1 MRDKVDT
8 LIVVSNDQLLKIV
21 PENTPLTEAFLVADD
36 ILRQGVVGISEII
49 IKPGLVNV
57 DFADVRAIMG
67 NAGNQDNSVSC
78 ECSHIS
84 TYSQLLLL
92 YRNCSHGYRDRQ
104 GQDAR
109 SRCCYRSDIFSP
121 PGLPHHQSEG
131 HRVQHRRGSRY
142 DSARD
147 QQVSSL

>member
-67 NAGNQDNSVSC
+67 NAGNQDNRTTC
-78 ECSHIS
+78 ECTHMLS
-84 TYSQLLLL
+84 TYSQLRLF
-92 YRNCSHGYRDRQ
+92 RDCPHGYRDRQ
-104 GQDAR
+104 GQDTR
-109 SRCCYRSDIFSP
+109 GRCCYRGDIFSS

-131 HRVQHRRGSRY
+131 YRVQHCRRSRY
-142 DSARD
+142 DSAGD
-147 QQVSSL
+147 Q